1 MVEQDPRPSGWYSV
15 QDMHGAAR
23 PAWFDHDR
31 NLWLVSP
38 GGERLSWHWPSFRV
52 LGFVEAPDSAKAKAK
67 PPPEV

>member
-1 MVEQDPRPSGWYSV
+1 MIEQDTRPSGWYWV

-38 GGERLSWHWPSFRV
+38 TGERLSWHWPSFRV
-52 LGFVEAPDSAKAKAK
+52 LGFVEAPAIGQSERKSAH
-67 PPPEV
+67 EV